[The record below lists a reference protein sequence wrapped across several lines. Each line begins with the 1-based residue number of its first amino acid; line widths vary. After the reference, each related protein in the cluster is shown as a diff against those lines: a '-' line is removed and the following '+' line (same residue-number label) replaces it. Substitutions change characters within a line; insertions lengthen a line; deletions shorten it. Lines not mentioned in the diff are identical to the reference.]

1 MSELK
6 CRSIRLCGIGGELC
20 EACATNKHIESL
32 QGERKTMQLDVINAE
47 SRMHQ
52 AETLNIRQFEQIES
66 LQGELDKTNT
76 KLEKVLDRWAFRLRG
91 MFAWR
96 RRARK
101 AEATIE
107 HVRELLDTPDSM
119 VSFITISKIRK
130 ALKENSD
137 E

>member
-1 MSELK
+1 MSDLVTADLRTHTDQGLDDAVEWLQ
-6 CRSIRLCGIGGELC
+6 L
-20 EACATNKHIESL
+20 ACIEKQKL
-32 QGERKTMQLDVINAE
+32 
-47 SRMHQ
+47 
-52 AETLNIRQFEQIES
+52 IES
-66 LQGELDKTNT
+66 LQGELDKINT

-101 AEATIE
+101 AEAKIE